1 MPWYSFFGRFA
12 TILDNLK
19 AIQSQLDSERQEAR
33 DREMRYQRAIKDLSR
48 QLERQKEE
56 SEILSD
62 RLVTVEK
69 ELEQS
74 KKQLS
79 ADDAGKS
86 NKNTVRLHTNDLES
100 APWADVP
107 KSSDEEDFCEK
118 KLRKTN
124 IYIHVYIYMYI

>member
-1 MPWYSFFGRFA
+1 MPWYRFFGRFCHDI

-33 DREMRYQRAIKDLSR
+33 DRKVRYQRAIKNLSKK
-48 QLERQKEE
+48 LERQKEE

-74 KKQLS
+74 K
-79 ADDAGKS
+79 
-86 NKNTVRLHTNDLES
+86 
-100 APWADVP
+100 W
-107 KSSDEEDFCEK
+107 
-118 KLRKTN
+118 
-124 IYIHVYIYMYI
+124 